1 MSSKNAKGR
10 KVSNNKGSVE
20 EVTLY
25 QGPIPQYE
33 DLEKYNELIPNGA
46 ERFMVMAEQER
57 IDRNK
62 LKNRELDRDENYI
75 NKEYKSKNIILI
87 ISLVIIL
94 SFLGLCAY
102 GFKLGYP
109 TQSATILGASLLGI
123 IGYVTRQ
130 KRTNK

>member
-1 MSSKNAKGR
+1 MSSKKASGHKI
-10 KVSNNKGSVE
+10 SNKKGSVE
-20 EVTLY
+20 KVTLY

-33 DLEKYNELIPNGA
+33 DLVKYDELIPNGA
-46 ERFMVMAEQER
+46 ERFMIMAEQER

-75 NKEYKSKNIILI
+75 NKEHRSKNNILVV
-87 ISLVIIL
+87 SLLIIL
-94 SFLGLCAY
+94 SFLSLCAY

-109 TQSATILGASLLGI
+109 TQSAAILGATLLGI

-130 KRTNK
+130 KKTNQ

>member
-1 MSSKNAKGR
+1 MSSKNARAR
-10 KVSNNKGSVE
+10 KVSNNKESVE

-33 DLEKYNELIPNGA
+33 DLVKYNELIPNGA

-75 NKEYKSKNIILI
+75 NKEHKGKIISLI
-87 ISLVIIL
+87 ISLVIII

-102 GFKLGYP
+102 GFMLGYP
-109 TQSATILGASLLGI
+109 TQSASILGACLLGI

-130 KRTNK
+130 KKSTK

>member
-1 MSSKNAKGR
+1 MSSKNARGR

-20 EVTLY
+20 EVTVY
-25 QGPIPQYE
+25 QGPVPQYE
-33 DLEKYNELIPNGA
+33 DLVKYDELIPNGA

-75 NKEYKSKNIILI
+75 NKEHKGKIISLI
-87 ISLVIIL
+87 ISLIIIIAFL
-94 SFLGLCAY
+94 SLCAY

-109 TQSATILGASLLGI
+109 TQSASVLGACLLGI

-130 KRTNK
+130 RKTSK